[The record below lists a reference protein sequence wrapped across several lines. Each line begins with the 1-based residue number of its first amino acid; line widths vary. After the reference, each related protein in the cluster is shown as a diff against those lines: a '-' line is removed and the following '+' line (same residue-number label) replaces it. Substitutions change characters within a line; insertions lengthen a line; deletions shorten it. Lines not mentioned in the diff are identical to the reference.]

1 MQLDLSKIATQ
12 VNKHIMKHKNKVKLT
27 SVWLLNLL
35 YTPNDHQIIQHNTN
49 AIVTYAEKSFSKRW
63 ADTSQDTV
71 PIIDMK
77 EYRQITKGWTLEE
90 RRLFV
95 QKLKAHRVVE
105 QKNITTQLRQ
115 NPVDTVS
122 IDDALDILVDQ
133 NVSSASETD
142 VQVKSQEQI
151 TINGDTLMSPSSST
165 SLDHNL
171 NQSVYDNIDDK
182 NEYDD
187 QSHSL
192 YDQKKSPDT
201 LKIRIKKIF

>member
-1 MQLDLSKIATQ
+1 MQLDLSKITTQ
-12 VNKHIMKHKNKVKLT
+12 VNTHIMKHKNKLKLT

-35 YTPNDHQIIQHNTN
+35 YTPNDHQIIQYNANAMVTNT
-49 AIVTYAEKSFSKRW
+49 EKSIPRRW
-63 ADTSQDTV
+63 VNISQDTL
-71 PIIDMK
+71 PTIDMK

-90 RRLFV
+90 RRLFG

-105 QKNITTQLRQ
+105 QKNITTQLTQ
-115 NPVDTVS
+115 NPVDTTS

-151 TINGDTLMSPSSST
+151 IINGDTLPSPSSST

-171 NQSVYDNIDDK
+171 NQSVFDNIDDK
-182 NEYDD
+182 NEYDN